1 MTGDEHLLG
10 PFSTGLE
17 DLVAPAVVADR
28 DLETITAGFIALAD
42 CAPLIIALE
51 KGFARA
57 EGVDLVLKREAS
69 WANIRDRIVFGHFD
83 AAHMLAPMT
92 VAISAG
98 LSHRAVPVV
107 TPFVLNHCGN
117 AIAVSSTVHE
127 LMRATGEP
135 FGLLQPAAS
144 GRALAAAVAAHAR
157 SNAAPLCF
165 AMTYPFSSHNYEL
178 RYFLAAAGIDP
189 ERDVR
194 LVVVPPPMM
203 VDAIRSGHVDGFCV
217 GAPWPSVAVDAGVGH
232 LIAASVAVKPKSPEK
247 VIGVRTAW
255 ADRHPDRLDRFVRA
269 LQAAADWCEAPD
281 NWDELAAI
289 LARPEYVDAPVE
301 VVGRALARKLVSN
314 LGDAAEPVPDYIQF
328 AGPGVNRPHVT
339 DALWYASQ
347 MSRWG
352 QAADATALQDAARA
366 SFRPDLYDR
375 ALGRPENP
383 SEPPQSIRLFDGA
396 VFDPVQSGGVS

>member
-10 PFSTGLE
+10 SFPSGLE
-17 DLVAPAVVADR
+17 DLVAPASTADGR
-28 DLETITAGFIALAD
+28 LETITAGFIALAD

-57 EGVDLVLKREAS
+57 EGLDLILKREAS
-69 WANIRDRIVFGHFD
+69 WATIRDRIVFGHFD

-117 AIAVSSTVHE
+117 AIAVSSSVHA
-127 LMRATGEP
+127 LMRATAEP
-135 FGLLQPAAS
+135 FGMMQPAAS
-144 GRALAAAVAAHAR
+144 GRALAAAVAAHAQT
-157 SNAAPLCF
+157 SAEPLCF

-247 VIGVRTAW
+247 VVGVRAAW
-255 ADRHPDRLDRFVRA
+255 AERHPERLDRFVRA
-269 LQAAADWCEAPD
+269 LQAAADWCEAPE
-281 NWDELAAI
+281 NWNELAII

-301 VVGRALARKLVSN
+301 VVGRALARKLVPS
-314 LGDAAEPVPDYIQF
+314 LGEAAEPVPDYIHF
-328 AGPGVNRPHVT
+328 AGPGVNRPDVT

-347 MSRWG
+347 MLRWG
-352 QAADATALQDAARA
+352 QVTDAAALQEAARA

-375 ALGRPENP
+375 ALGRAGLAA
-383 SEPPQSIRLFDGA
+383 EPAHAIRLFDGA
-396 VFDPVQSGGVS
+396 VFDPDVSGDLS